1 MWEDGEL
8 AVDDEG
14 MELRD
19 IEAVQEEAARS
30 ERCGSQQFKEQLR
43 PRSGD
48 LRCSRPGARGPV
60 HLRDKTAE
68 ALRGSIL
75 ASFPPLPKLGASRQE
90 DGRLMAGGA

>member
-30 ERCGSQQFKEQLR
+30 LADMARDAV
-43 PRSGD
+43 RSNSRSNFVHD
-48 LRCSRPGARGPV
+48 LAICDAAGPV
-60 HLRDKTAE
+60 LEVQFTFAIKR
-68 ALRGSIL
+68 
-75 ASFPPLPKLGASRQE
+75 PKH
-90 DGRLMAGGA
+90 